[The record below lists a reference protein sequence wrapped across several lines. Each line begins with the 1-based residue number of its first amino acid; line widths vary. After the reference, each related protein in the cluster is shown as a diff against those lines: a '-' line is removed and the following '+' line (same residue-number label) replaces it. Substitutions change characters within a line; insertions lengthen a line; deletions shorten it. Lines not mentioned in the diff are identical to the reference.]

1 MIQTNSDSDL
11 ETIKFDGN
19 KKDSNSLQIQHKL
32 HSVQDPRKLQLE
44 FEFIFEL
51 ESNLFIENKFTCQAK
66 MHKTLQQFFSCIW
79 IGIDITAPRASSWSK
94 KALAIIHASGQTI
107 PIILSIII

>member
-19 KKDSNSLQIQHKL
+19 KKDSNSLQIQIQHKL

-66 MHKTLQQFFSCIW
+66 MHKTLQQFFSCI
-79 IGIDITAPRASSWSK
+79 
-94 KALAIIHASGQTI
+94 
-107 PIILSIII
+107 